1 METKTAMQETTTEQ
15 DSIAPTPVAKEPTMR
30 LDREE
35 LKEGWAELGRM
46 PRILATLKLGAK
58 TDLGRVRE
66 NNEDKFDFYEPED
79 PAVLATKGSFYAVAD
94 GMGGHSAGQIA
105 CEMALKTVIQAYYA
119 NPSADV
125 EGSLRH
131 AIEEANSVVYETA
144 QAVAERQGMG
154 TTLTAAVVR
163 EGQLTVAQVG
173 DSRAYLLRSGQ
184 LNQITD
190 DHSWVAEQVRLGIM
204 TQEEALSSPFRNI
217 ITRSV
222 GTAQTVEPDILTR
235 PLQAGDALLIC
246 SDGLSGYLEPP
257 ELTEIMAGHSP
268 SVAAMHLVDEA
279 NRLGGRDNIT
289 ALVLAVRALTPL
301 SASAPENA
309 SSDSSA
315 EEIGG
320 RPEKRGFLR
329 RK

>member
-15 DSIAPTPVAKEPTMR
+15 DSIAAAPVAKEPTLR
-30 LDREE
+30 LDRDE
-35 LKEGWAELGRM
+35 LREGWAELGRM

-105 CEMALKTVIQAYYA
+105 CEMTLKTVIQAYYA
-119 NPSADV
+119 NPSADL
-125 EGSLRH
+125 EASLRH

-144 QAVAERQGMG
+144 QAIAERQGMG

-173 DSRAYLLRSGQ
+173 DSRAYLLRSGK
-184 LNQITD
+184 LDQITD

-222 GTAQTVEPDILTR
+222 GTAQTVEPDIHTL
-235 PLQAGDALLIC
+235 PLEAGDSLLIC

-257 ELTEIMAGHSP
+257 ELTEILGRHSP
-268 SVAAMHLVDEA
+268 SVAAMHLIDEA

-301 SASAPENA
+301 SEGAPGEEAQN
-309 SSDSSA
+309 SSA
-315 EEIGG
+315 EEVGG
-320 RPEKRGFLR
+320 RPEKRGWGR